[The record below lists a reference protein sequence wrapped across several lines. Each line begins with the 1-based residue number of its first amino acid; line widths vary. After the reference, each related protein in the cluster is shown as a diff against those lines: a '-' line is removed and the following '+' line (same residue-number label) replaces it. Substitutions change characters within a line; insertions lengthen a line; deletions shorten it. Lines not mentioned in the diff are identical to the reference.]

1 MSPGSYSL
9 PDSHALCPLD
19 TIIASPCFVLQ
30 CGEMALKEL
39 LTPLSL
45 PLTVLRLSSVL
56 CPFSSL
62 YFSFFFCDYRSSTF
76 LLLILL
82 PSLSLLLYALC
93 LLSPKVPSFSPCH
106 EMAAK
111 GLSVW
116 FLLSAD
122 PISKGP
128 GDPALA
134 PTLLLSSPN
143 SPQT

>member
-1 MSPGSYSL
+1 M
-9 PDSHALCPLD
+9 
-19 TIIASPCFVLQ
+19 LQ
-30 CGEMALKEL
+30 CAEMALKEL

-45 PLTVLRLSSVL
+45 PLTVLSSASLVLYISLFRDFFSAPDPPALSRFSYICFLSS
-56 CPFSSL
+56 
-62 YFSFFFCDYRSSTF
+62 
-76 LLLILL
+76 L
-82 PSLSLLLYALC
+82 P
-93 LLSPKVPSFSPCH
+93 PTKVPSFSPCH

-134 PTLLLSSPN
+134 PALLLSSPN